1 MQKITVKEL
10 KDMLRSKSLPV
21 SGKKNQLID
30 RLKSVESS
38 IQSKEELILTAE
50 EHQAKLILE
59 QNGLVGDCGHLVTR
73 EHFDDAVSQMGGLKN
88 IFEIFGRKI

>member
-1 MQKITVKEL
+1 MQKKSVKEL
-10 KDMLRSKSLPV
+10 KDMLRSMSLPV

-30 RLKSVESS
+30 RLTSVKSTVDP
-38 IQSKEELILTAE
+38 KEQPIFTAE
-50 EHQAKLILE
+50 EYKAKVILE

-88 IFEIFGRKI
+88 IFEMFEH